1 MWLEEAGRVEL
12 SLPMSGWYEIKETN
26 EVAAVGAFE
35 NELPAVRVAD
45 SLIKCRRWAED
56 VYVGWGS
63 RSQCLG
69 ELFGVADSGGFGFVD
84 AG

>member
-1 MWLEEAGRVEL
+1 MGW
-12 SLPMSGWYEIKETN
+12 WYEIKETDK
-26 EVAAVGAFE
+26 VAATGAFK

-45 SLIKCRRWAED
+45 SLIKCRCWAED
-56 VYVGWGS
+56 AYVGRGS

-69 ELFGVADSGGFGFVD
+69 ELFGVADGGSFGFVD